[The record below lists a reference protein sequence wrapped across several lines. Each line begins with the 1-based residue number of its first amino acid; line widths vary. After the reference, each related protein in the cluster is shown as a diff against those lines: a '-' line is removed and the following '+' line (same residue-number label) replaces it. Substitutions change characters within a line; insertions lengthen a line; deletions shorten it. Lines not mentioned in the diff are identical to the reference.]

1 MDIWYNFNKSLRPF
15 YGRGLGSI
23 PGVKKVYRLI
33 YRLLPKDSIL
43 RMHGMEWEVGKDS
56 DISAAALALRSW
68 EEFEM
73 NLFLSALKP
82 GMTVVDVGASFGFYT
97 CLAAGAVGPS
107 GKVYAFEPFMPT
119 YNLLLRNIERNGL
132 KNVLPSSEA
141 ISNKIGI
148 MDTYLNQ
155 SEAGIISAPQVTST
169 GVIPMQV
176 PCISLDNVLTSPLDV
191 VKIDAEGYDLHV
203 IQGMERLIEENKGL
217 VLFIEVSP
225 KGLESVGSSMSLLL
239 ETLERSFVSYLIKEK
254 EETVEPVDSA
264 HKNIIDECSGPIG
277 TANLYCKRK

>member
-1 MDIWYNFNKSLRPF
+1 MDIWYNFNKVLKPL
-15 YGRGLGSI
+15 YGRGLGQV
-23 PGVKKVYRLI
+23 PGVEKVYRFI
-33 YRLLPKDSIL
+33 YHLLPKDSIL
-43 RMHGMEWEVGKDS
+43 KMHGMEWEVGKDA

-68 EEFEM
+68 EEYEM
-73 NLFLSALKP
+73 NLFLSAIKP

-97 CLAAGAVGPS
+97 CLAAGTVGPS

-148 MDTYLNQ
+148 MDTYVNR
-155 SEAGIISAPQVTST
+155 SEAGIIAGPQVTPS
-169 GVIPMQV
+169 GIVPIQV

-203 IQGMERLIEENKGL
+203 VQGMERLIEENKNL
-217 VLFIEVSP
+217 VLLIEVGP
-225 KGLESVGSSMSLLL
+225 KWLEYAGSSMELLL
-239 ETLERSFVSYLIKEK
+239 GTLERSFVLYLVKER
-254 EETVEPVDSA
+254 EETLELVDSEYSNVR
-264 HKNIIDECSGPIG
+264 KECSGLVG
-277 TANLYCKRK
+277 TANLYCRRK

>member
-43 RMHGMEWEVGKDS
+43 KMHGMEWEVGKDS

-203 IQGMERLIEENKGL
+203 IQGMERLIEENKNL
-217 VLFIEVSP
+217 VLFVEVGP
-225 KGLESVGSSMSLLL
+225 KWLKHAGSSMELLL
-239 ETLERSFVSYLIKEK
+239 GTLEKSFVLYLIKEK
-254 EETVEPVDSA
+254 EETVELVDSEYSNVR
-264 HKNIIDECSGPIG
+264 KECSGLVG
-277 TANLYCKRK
+277 TGNLYCKRK